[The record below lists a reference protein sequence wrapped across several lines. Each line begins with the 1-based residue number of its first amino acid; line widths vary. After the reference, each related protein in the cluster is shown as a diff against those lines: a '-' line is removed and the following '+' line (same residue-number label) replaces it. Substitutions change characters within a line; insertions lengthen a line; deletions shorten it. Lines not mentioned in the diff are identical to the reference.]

1 MRAGFVHL
9 FERKP
14 NNEFSIPSALEWWL
28 SVAKHEERAC
38 TPSSSPNP
46 ANPTSCSWL
55 EVPDPVPGPGEV
67 VIDIAASGVNRAD
80 LMQRQGLYPP
90 PPGAPPYPGLECSGR
105 IRAVGDGVADWR
117 PGDEVC
123 ALLAGGGYAEQV
135 VVPAG
140 QVLPMPD
147 KVSMTTA
154 AAFPETACTV
164 YSNVFQLAGLA
175 AGETLL
181 VHGGGSGIG
190 TMAIQLGKAF
200 GARVA
205 CTAGSAQ
212 KLARCRELGA
222 DITIN
227 YREEDFV
234 AALLDATDG
243 AGADVILDIMGASY
257 LARNLA
263 ALATDGRLV
272 IIGRQGGSRAEL
284 DLGVL
289 QGKRASVHAT
299 TLRSRPAGQKAEVV
313 AAVRDHVWPLIGT
326 GQVKAVIDQ
335 ELPMSQ
341 APAGAPGHGG
351 QRAHRQD
358 LARARN
364 DSPPARAG
372 GRIGQTRGM
381 SDGMNPQAQEHPQ
394 VLVVGPEGIAM
405 PGREQDGRRR
415 TPAASARSPRW
426 SSSRPRSCGSAT

>member
-1 MRAGFVHL
+1 MHAVVITEPGEPDVL
-9 FERKP
+9 Q
-14 NNEFSIPSALEWWL
+14 
-28 SVAKHEERAC
+28 
-38 TPSSSPNP
+38 
-46 ANPTSCSWL
+46 WL
-55 EVPDPVPGPGEV
+55 EVPDPIAGPGEV
-67 VIDIAASGVNRAD
+67 VIEIAASGVNRAD

-140 QVLPMPD
+140 QVLPLPGA
-147 KVSMTTA
+147 VSVTTA

-164 YSNVFQLAGLA
+164 YANVFQLAGLE

-205 CTAGSAQ
+205 CTAGSER

-222 DITIN
+222 DITVN

-234 AALLDATDG
+234 ATLLDATGG
-243 AGADVILDIMGASY
+243 AGANVILDIMGASY

-272 IIGRQGGSRAEL
+272 IIGRQGGSRADI

-299 TLRSRPAGQKAEVV
+299 TLRSRPPEQKAKVV
-313 AAVRDHVWPLIGT
+313 AAVREHVWPLIGS

-335 ELPMSQ
+335 ELPMPQ
-341 APAGAPGHGG
+341 AP
-351 QRAHRQD
+351 QAHR
-358 LARARN
+358 
-364 DSPPARAG
+364 
-372 GRIGQTRGM
+372 
-381 SDGMNPQAQEHPQ
+381 
-394 VLVVGPEGIAM
+394 AM
-405 PGREQDGRRR
+405 
-415 TPAASARSPRW
+415 AASDHIGKILLVAE
-426 SSSRPRSCGSAT
+426 

>member
-1 MRAGFVHL
+1 MHAVVITEPGEPEVLH
-9 FERKP
+9 
-14 NNEFSIPSALEWWL
+14 
-28 SVAKHEERAC
+28 
-38 TPSSSPNP
+38 
-46 ANPTSCSWL
+46 WL

-67 VIDIAASGVNRAD
+67 VIDVAAGGVNRAD

-90 PPGAPPYPGLECSGR
+90 PPGAPPYPGLECAGR
-105 IRAVGDGVADWR
+105 IRSVGDGVADWR

-140 QVLPMPD
+140 QVLPLPP
-147 KVSMTTA
+147 KTGVTA
-154 AAFPETACTV
+154 AASFPETACTV
-164 YSNVFQLAGLA
+164 YANVFQLAALQ

-181 VHGGGSGIG
+181 VHGGSSGIG

-205 CTAGSAQ
+205 CTAGSAR

-222 DITIN
+222 DIAIN

-234 AALLDATDG
+234 AALHDATGG
-243 AGADVILDIMGASY
+243 AGADVILDLMGASY

-263 ALATDGRLV
+263 AVATDGRLV

-299 TLRSRPAGQKAEVV
+299 TLRARPAEQKAAVV

-326 GQVKAVIDQ
+326 GQVQPVIDR
-335 ELPMSQ
+335 ELPMTQ
-341 APAGAPGHGG
+341 APA
-351 QRAHRQD
+351 AHR
-358 LARARN
+358 AMAA
-364 DSPPARAG
+364 SEH
-372 GRIGQTRGM
+372 IGKI
-381 SDGMNPQAQEHPQ
+381 
-394 VLVVGPEGIAM
+394 VLVTE
-405 PGREQDGRRR
+405 
-415 TPAASARSPRW
+415 
-426 SSSRPRSCGSAT
+426 

>member
-1 MRAGFVHL
+1 MRAVVITEPGEPDVL
-9 FERKP
+9 Q
-14 NNEFSIPSALEWWL
+14 
-28 SVAKHEERAC
+28 
-38 TPSSSPNP
+38 
-46 ANPTSCSWL
+46 WL

-67 VIDIAASGVNRAD
+67 VIEVAASGVNRAD

-105 IRAVGDGVADWR
+105 IGAVGDGVADWR

-135 VVPAG
+135 AVPAG
-140 QVLPMPD
+140 QVLPRPGE
-147 KVSMTTA
+147 VSLTTA

-164 YSNVFQLAGLA
+164 YANVFQLAGLE

-205 CTAGSAQ
+205 CTAGSER

-222 DITIN
+222 DIAIN
-227 YREEDFV
+227 YREDDFV
-234 AALLDATDG
+234 ATLLDATGG

-263 ALATDGRLV
+263 ALATDGRLT
-272 IIGRQGGSRAEL
+272 IIGRQGGSRADI

-299 TLRSRPAGQKAEVV
+299 TLRSRPPEQKAKVV
-313 AAVRDHVWPLIGT
+313 AAVREHVWPLIGS
-326 GQVKAVIDQ
+326 GQVKAIIDQ
-335 ELPMSQ
+335 ELPMPQ
-341 APAGAPGHGG
+341 AP
-351 QRAHRQD
+351 QAHR
-358 LARARN
+358 
-364 DSPPARAG
+364 
-372 GRIGQTRGM
+372 
-381 SDGMNPQAQEHPQ
+381 
-394 VLVVGPEGIAM
+394 AM
-405 PGREQDGRRR
+405 
-415 TPAASARSPRW
+415 AASDHIGKILLIAE
-426 SSSRPRSCGSAT
+426 